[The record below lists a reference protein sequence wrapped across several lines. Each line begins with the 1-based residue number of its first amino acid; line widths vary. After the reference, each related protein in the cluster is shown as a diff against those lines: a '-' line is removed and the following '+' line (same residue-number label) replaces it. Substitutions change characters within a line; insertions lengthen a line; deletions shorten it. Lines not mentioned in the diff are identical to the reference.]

1 MTRPDGSLSNPSD
14 VHAPVGRYHH
24 LARITARE
32 LLFLAGQVAVDAD
45 GELVGKGDAGVQ
57 TVQAYRNIGAV
68 LESAGASYDDIVQ
81 LTTYVVGRHS
91 VQPYLDAR
99 AELFEEIFPD
109 GQYPPNTL
117 LVIDGLVDEGMLVEV
132 TAVAALP

>member
-1 MTRPDGSLSNPSD
+1 MTGKGRSLSNPSD
-14 VHAPVGRYHH
+14 IHAPVGRYSH
-24 LARITARE
+24 LAQIPSSE

-45 GELVGKGDAGVQ
+45 GELVGKGDAGIQ
-57 TVQAYRNIGAV
+57 TVQAYRNIGSI
-68 LESAGASYDDIVQ
+68 LESAGASYDNIVQ

-99 AELFEEIFPD
+99 AELFEEIFPN